1 MKQRFWLFKRGS
13 VFYLQDSKTG
23 KKDSLGTRD
32 PKQAERLRA
41 AKNEAAESPARP
53 HRVKPTSAGD
63 QNRGAEMV
71 TGHGRVRPAR
81 A

>member
-23 KKDSLGTRD
+23 RKDSLGTRD

-41 AKNEAAESPARP
+41 AKTKRRKSLCLVSLGKAYLPPTIEA
-53 HRVKPTSAGD
+53 
-63 QNRGAEMV
+63 GAQMG
-71 TGHGRVRPAR
+71 TGHGRVRSAR
-81 A
+81 T